1 MNILLII
8 IVATF
13 VKTELI
19 ISSTAFQNNGMIP
32 SKYTCEGA
40 NINPP
45 LKISG
50 IPANAKSV
58 AIIVDDPDAPKGTF
72 DHWVT
77 WNIKPAE
84 TIAENSAAGTA
95 GKNGMGKDGYTGPC
109 PPSGTHHYHFK
120 VYALDQVLDLREGAD
135 KKALENVM
143 KDHIV
148 AYGELI
154 GLYEKKNKTDNK

>member
-8 IVATF
+8 IMATF

-84 TIAENSAAGTA
+84 N
-95 GKNGMGKDGYTGPC
+95 N
-109 PPSGTHHYHFK
+109 
-120 VYALDQVLDLREGAD
+120 R
-135 KKALENVM
+135 
-143 KDHIV
+143 
-148 AYGELI
+148 
-154 GLYEKKNKTDNK
+154 

>member
-135 KKALENVM
+135 KKALEDVM

>member
-1 MNILLII
+1 
-8 IVATF
+8 
-13 VKTELI
+13 
-19 ISSTAFQNNGMIP
+19 
-32 SKYTCEGA
+32 
-40 NINPP
+40 
-45 LKISG
+45 
-50 IPANAKSV
+50 
-58 AIIVDDPDAPKGTF
+58 
-72 DHWVT
+72 
-77 WNIKPAE
+77 
-84 TIAENSAAGTA
+84 
-95 GKNGMGKDGYTGPC
+95 MGKDGYTGPC